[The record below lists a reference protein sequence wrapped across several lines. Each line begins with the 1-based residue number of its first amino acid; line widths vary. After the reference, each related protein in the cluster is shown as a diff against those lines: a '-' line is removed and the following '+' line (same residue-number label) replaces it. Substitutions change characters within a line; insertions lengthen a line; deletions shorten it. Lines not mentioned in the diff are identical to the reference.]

1 MLVGRCYS
9 PQINYKK
16 SCHVLFNKKLTIKKI
31 VWISVSRQITIH
43 VSLNFESML
52 GNSYS
57 RSINGF
63 FLLCLLGSMQF
74 YLYKSKENNNI
85 NDTHILVHI
94 SEFLFKIQTVAIHH
108 HCRRVSLLVCR
119 RVLLSVCYYVLGLLS
134 LKCDFKISFLSLCLF
149 QAHRYLVFAIFLFD
163 FSLSFSISS
172 FSFAW
177 FSLSFCSFPSK
188 RSLDESDPPNQ
199 RTETNGFDRPFGRQR
214 ERNLFT
220 RLERVEWRFDPKLNP
235 TQPVDNPILTIPLGI
250 NSLTSHTLLQGVI
263 LEIVIGTR
271 GFEFRIP

>member
-1 MLVGRCYS
+1 MTLPYHPWPLPMS
-9 PQINYKK
+9 FT
-16 SCHVLFNKKLTIKKI
+16 SCLPMSFA
-31 VWISVSRQITIH
+31 S
-43 VSLNFESML
+43 
-52 GNSYS
+52 
-57 RSINGF
+57 
-63 FLLCLLGSMQF
+63 CLLTCVGCP
-74 YLYKSKENNNI
+74 
-85 NDTHILVHI
+85 I
-94 SEFLFKIQTVAIHH
+94 SQVW
-108 HCRRVSLLVCR
+108 
-119 RVLLSVCYYVLGLLS
+119 
-134 LKCDFKISFLSLCLF
+134 F
-149 QAHRYLVFAIFLFD
+149 QNLIFLFIFSCFSPYLHSKLINIWFLPFQA
-163 FSLSFSISS
+163 FSLVD
-172 FSFAW
+172 

-199 RTETNGFDRPFGRQR
+199 RTETNGFDRPFGRQQ